1 MKNITVLPEK
11 RKGKDKFK
19 ESDLAAY
26 STRNFGMYAGEEK
39 DVRIAFKDEMVGV
52 IIDRFGKNITI
63 HPSKQ
68 EGWSETVVKVAVSRQ
83 FLGWIFS
90 LGSEV
95 MIAGPNDV
103 VKMFEEEVAERAK
116 LIRVKY

>member
-39 DVRIAFKDEMVGV
+39 DVRLAFKDEMVGV

-68 EGWSETVVKVAVSRQ
+68 EGWSETVVKVAISRQ
-83 FLGWIFS
+83 FFGWIFS
-90 LGSEV
+90 LGLDVLIKSPKNVIDSFENEV
-95 MIAGPNDV
+95 D
-103 VKMFEEEVAERAK
+103 ERK
-116 LIRVKY
+116 KQLKEFS